1 MDSKS
6 LVMHLRVNSH
16 QIVRIVSMKLP
27 YNNTNQMKIVTLVS
41 ETFIILSK
49 RLCTAK
55 PQHDHIHDMEK

>member
-1 MDSKS
+1 MDSKA
-6 LVMHLRVNSH
+6 LVMHLRVKSH

-49 RLCTAK
+49 RL
-55 PQHDHIHDMEK
+55 